1 MYPLNHVREIDEM
14 EIKALERQLMQSI
27 ESCITKKKKI
37 ILSQMEMERI
47 QGSEERERE
56 CDGDEGEIQ
65 AGRRRKQKGNC
76 FGVESKVFEVEVE
89 ERRGKTLFFIVESK
103 RVVSSW
109 VRLGSVGVRLFL
121 EGLDQCVK
129 NGKEDECEKGWKGE
143 GEKIFHGARNQQG
156 RLLPPVKGRRCGG
169 EELQHLYTERQRGKG
184 GWSVMADVV
193 RDMIN
198 SLNKKENTKEETTP
212 GRLHVEMGKR

>member
-1 MYPLNHVREIDEM
+1 M
-14 EIKALERQLMQSI
+14 
-27 ESCITKKKKI
+27 
-37 ILSQMEMERI
+37 
-47 QGSEERERE
+47 
-56 CDGDEGEIQ
+56 
-65 AGRRRKQKGNC
+65 
-76 FGVESKVFEVEVE
+76 ESKVFEVEVE

-129 NGKEDECEKGWKGE
+129 NGKEDECEKGWKE
-143 GEKIFHGARNQQG
+143 
-156 RLLPPVKGRRCGG
+156 KGRRYSMVHETNKAGCFLRLRVVDAEEKSYNICIPKGKG
-169 EELQHLYTERQRGKG
+169 ERG

-198 SLNKKENTKEETTP
+198 SLNNKENTKEETTP